1 MGCSGV
7 PGWGGQARQTWGL
20 TARPPTAREL
30 VGAARTGMW
39 GVQRVPWRERG
50 VSRPGKWA
58 HREAQTAQRAWRM
71 SGNGA
76 AARAGQRFREV
87 TERWRSLENLCK
99 GRMSERTSEWWQD
112 KHAELPGGVGTGL
125 QGRAGGVRGRHA
137 RARAGERPGLGHVP
151 LLSLS
156 TDSWA
161 GAEGGSSSGS
171 SGRRRPSLR
180 GASVAEAGGH
190 ETWSTSGCRL
200 NIFLLLNV
208 PFFPPSTQY
217 KLLPKDEV

>member
-1 MGCSGV
+1 MGSPDPGSG
-7 PGWGGQARQTWGL
+7 
-20 TARPPTAREL
+20 
-30 VGAARTGMW
+30 RTGRRRQRSGHGAYQEM
-39 GVQRVPWRERG
+39 VQLLG
-50 VSRPGKWA
+50 
-58 HREAQTAQRAWRM
+58 Q
-71 SGNGA
+71 
-76 AARAGQRFREV
+76 GQRFREV

-161 GAEGGSSSGS
+161 GAEGGSSSES

-208 PFFPPSTQY
+208 PFFPSSTQY